1 MIVGISNDSYPE
13 KRTIIVDNNVEYINF
28 KTKNVYYYIN
38 LLNMKVLKK
47 RKNFLFKP
55 LSIQDKGNVDIF
67 HLFNEVAQTD
77 RKWVATF
84 ETELPRVLPQ
94 KSGDKSDNFPELDRL
109 APLLAADNCLALIA
123 LSGAAYKMESK
134 LFLRTPELAK
144 AILAKTVVMH
154 PPQKLT
160 LAHREARDPTQPIHF
175 VFIGNEF
182 YRKGGGEVVRA
193 FSELV
198 EENLVNPELL
208 KVTLIGDLEK
218 KHNYAHGHYQDDPL
232 FASYTESVIA
242 RHGWIEHVDFMPN
255 DRVLK
260 LLQQADVGL
269 LPTWAETYGFSV
281 LEMQSCGCPVITT
294 NVRALPE
301 INPEQAGW
309 QVINSLNDD
318 LDYSVKSIQER
329 NYVRMQTIEQL
340 KAIILSI
347 FAAPEQIN
355 QKANAAIA
363 RIRNEH
369 DILAYQQQLQMLY
382 NR

>member
-1 MIVGISNDSYPE
+1 
-13 KRTIIVDNNVEYINF
+13 
-28 KTKNVYYYIN
+28 
-38 LLNMKVLKK
+38 
-47 RKNFLFKP
+47 
-55 LSIQDKGNVDIF
+55 
-67 HLFNEVAQTD
+67 
-77 RKWVATF
+77 
-84 ETELPRVLPQ
+84 
-94 KSGDKSDNFPELDRL
+94 
-109 APLLAADNCLALIA
+109 
-123 LSGAAYKMESK
+123 
-134 LFLRTPELAK
+134 
-144 AILAKTVVMH
+144 MH

-198 EENLVNPELL
+198 EENLINPEQL

-242 RHGWIEHVDFMPN
+242 RHGWIEHVGFMPN